1 MKILRHLLSK
11 KEKKR
16 LFEELSSIYRYVV
29 EEKDNIKKLKVE
41 RITTTSDEIELILI
55 NDLPSFFKYYNKY
68 YPTLHLI
75 AEIISSKG
83 INYVKEVFKYAVVDE
98 GALKPL
104 LRGADVMKPGIKE
117 TNGFKKGDTV
127 IIFLIDKWI
136 PIVIGEALKDYNEL
150 QERGKIIKNLHRIG
164 DKIWDISEKIAKQKR
179 L

>member
-11 KEKKR
+11 KEKKK
-16 LFEELSSIYRYVV
+16 LFEELSNTYRYIM
-29 EEKDNIKKLKVE
+29 EEKNNIKRLKVE
-41 RITTTSDEIELILI
+41 RITTTDDGIELILI
-55 NDLPSFFKYYNKY
+55 NEFPSFFKYHNKY

-75 AEIISSKG
+75 AEIISNKSV
-83 INYVKEVFKYAVVDE
+83 NYVKEVFKYAVVDE

-117 TNGFKKGDTV
+117 TNCFKKGDTI

-136 PIVIGEALKDYNEL
+136 PIVIGEALKDYDEQ
-150 QERGKIIKNLHRIG
+150 QERGKVIKNLHRIG
-164 DKIWDISEKIAKQKR
+164 DKIWNISEKIAKQKR